1 MIIQNITKYDIDED
15 SGAREYKG
23 SLVKLE
29 EELPPQEA
37 IDKGAFLMR
46 YIKEEYVHDDMVS
59 IDFCD
64 EEAKNGYSFNIDIIK
79 EEPYEEMFS
88 PITKLE
94 KVTAIIVNIE
104 AGD

>member
-1 MIIQNITKYDIDED
+1 MIIQNITKYDINED

-29 EELPPQEA
+29 EELTPHEA
-37 IDKGAFLMR
+37 INKGAFLMR

-64 EEAKNGYSFNIDIIK
+64 KEAKNRCSFDIDITK

-88 PITKLE
+88 PVTKLE
-94 KVTAIIVNIE
+94 KVTAIVVNIE
-104 AGD
+104 AGG